1 MRKLIIITVAILTI
15 AALFL
20 GYMYNYQKRTLGL
33 IFDKVGITK
42 NTFEVEIDN
51 ELKRH
56 TFIYWYGETP
66 HPAKRNR
73 QLIFYRFL
81 QSDIPPSHGKNWI
94 KIQIF
99 EDIIYNHMG
108 IYKLESFSKHNYHIS
123 IKLVNE
129 TVIINWRIDNWYE
142 TEIMQ
147 GSDTI
152 ALTNNRDKL
161 EDL

>member
-1 MRKLIIITVAILTI
+1 
-15 AALFL
+15 
-20 GYMYNYQKRTLGL
+20 
-33 IFDKVGITK
+33 
-42 NTFEVEIDN
+42 
-51 ELKRH
+51 
-56 TFIYWYGETP
+56 
-66 HPAKRNR
+66 
-73 QLIFYRFL
+73 
-81 QSDIPPSHGKNWI
+81 
-94 KIQIF
+94 
-99 EDIIYNHMG
+99 MG